1 MIEDAEPV
9 AAGAPDRTPCDRCGT
24 FAELVDYDGHQI
36 CEDCIGRLS
45 EIERTPPTVGNVLSG
60 SLWVLSRI
68 AVPAA
73 VVVVLADLPVAL
85 LDTFMPEVPLVS
97 SIWNATITVLAQGA
111 VFHLAHRA
119 IRGDDLDV
127 MTALRRSVDSAGNL
141 IITNFLAGLQ
151 ILFFTLLLIIPGI
164 VRSLSLLLVIP
175 IVLHEGHKTN
185 DALKASTERMKG
197 HRVTALVVN
206 LVWSLAWGGVL
217 AAYIAFAVALEFPEL
232 GLNLSEGAVSAILLA
247 GGLVI
252 PILMLPVTCTTA
264 VFYAKTLK
272 YRVY

>member
-1 MIEDAEPV
+1 MIEDAEPL
-9 AAGAPDRTPCDRCGT
+9 APDVSAHPPCDRCGT

-60 SLWVLSRI
+60 SLWVLGQI
-68 AVPAA
+68 ALPAA
-73 VVVVLADLPVAL
+73 VIVVLADLPVAL
-85 LDTFMPEVPLVS
+85 IDTFIPELPFVS
-97 SIWNATITVLAQGA
+97 TAWNATVTVLAQGA

-119 IRGDDLDV
+119 IRGDELDP

-151 ILFFTLLLIIPGI
+151 IFFFTLLLIVPGV

-175 IVLHEGHKTN
+175 VVLHEGEKTS
-185 DALKASTERMKG
+185 DALRASTERMNG
-197 HRVTALVVN
+197 HRLTALVVN
-206 LVWSLAWGGVL
+206 LVWSVVWGGAL
-217 AAYIAFAVALEFPEL
+217 AAYIAFAVALEFPEV
-232 GLNLSEGAVSAILLA
+232 GLNLSTGAINAILLA
-247 GGLVI
+247 GALVI
-252 PILMLPVTCTTA
+252 PVLMLPVTCVTA

-272 YRVY
+272 YRVV